1 MRTQPAPLW
10 LVSLALIALAGCP
23 PTTGSPSGDART
35 ASDSGDGTSQQDADG
50 DRGDSSSPT
59 CIDRDGDGYGA
70 PSSSDLEQ
78 CPACTSGMPGGCEPD
93 CDDTDDR
100 IFPSATER
108 CNGVDDNC
116 NDIADEAIG
125 NSSCIENGECPLASS
140 DPPQDGT
147 EWGCAVV
154 GGTMQC
160 VLKGTNAGGD
170 ATCTEEDAYG
180 TCEEGSWTDV
190 PDQCT

>member
-1 MRTQPAPLW
+1 ML
-10 LVSLALIALAGCP
+10 LATVTLGGCP
-23 PTTGSPSGDART
+23 PTTGSPGELEHDVTADSEDGNSQGDADTDER
-35 ASDSGDGTSQQDADG
+35 DGSGV
-50 DRGDSSSPT
+50 
-59 CIDRDGDGYGA
+59 CVDRDGDGYGA
-70 PSSSDLEQ
+70 PSSSDLEL
-78 CPACTSGMPGGCEPD
+78 CTACTSGMPGGCEPD
-93 CDDTDDR
+93 CDDANPQ

-116 NDIADEAIG
+116 NDTADEAIG

-140 DPPQDGT
+140 DPPQEGT

-160 VLKGTNAGGD
+160 VLKGTNAGDD
-170 ATCTEEDAYG
+170 ASCTEEDGYG
-180 TCEEGSWTDV
+180 VCEEGSWTDV